1 MSLTEKLQSYIN
13 KFNTDDNE
21 YYKQD
26 IDNDNAFRWIL
37 ENAPRFECPDLT
49 IEEIF
54 YFRLW
59 TLRKHIKTTDDGVMI
74 TEFLPSVPW
83 GGKHNTIIAPVHHHI
98 AEAKWLKCAKGI
110 LEDYTRL
117 WFEEKSKTYLY
128 SSPIIHAIYMFSVH
142 NNNYDFVCKNIDL
155 LLNYYRTME
164 EEHKTA
170 CGLFWSIDN
179 YDAMEY
185 SISGT
190 GEDLKYQKGIRPTL
204 NSYMAANAYAI
215 ACIAKKAGR
224 EDIAKE
230 FTAKYEDIKSK
241 ITELL
246 WDGGFYKAI
255 HGDDVN
261 NLPKVNELEPLRN
274 VREVIGYIPWAY
286 KLAPEGFDKA
296 FRELKNED
304 GFKCEYGIMT
314 AEKRHPRF
322 LYECSHECLWNGYV
336 WPFATSQVIDAV
348 ISLLNNYEQN
358 TLTNEDLYDLI
369 KTYAESQYMT
379 NDDGK
384 KVCWI
389 DEVRHPLKDDW
400 SSRTILKAWGW
411 LPEKGGLERGKDYNH
426 STFCNLVIEGLLG
439 IKSVDGKVTVNPRVY
454 DKWDY
459 FKIENLWIAG
469 NEYEITY
476 DKDGS
481 HYGTPGLNVR
491 DRKKAC

>member
-1 MSLTEKLQSYIN
+1 MLTEKIKKYID

-26 IDNDNAFRWIL
+26 IDNAHAFEWIK
-37 ENAPRFECPDLT
+37 ENAPHFECPDKT

-59 TLRKHIKTTDDGVMI
+59 TLRKHIKTTKDGTMI
-74 TEFLPSVPW
+74 TEFLPPVPW
-83 GGKHNTIIAPVHHHI
+83 GGTHNTIIAPTHHHI
-98 AEAKWLKCAKGI
+98 AEAKWLKGAQSI
-110 LEDYTRL
+110 LEDYTKL
-117 WFEEKSKTYLY
+117 WLEEKSKTYLY
-128 SSPIIHAIYMFSVH
+128 SSPFVYALYMYSVH
-142 NNNYDFVCKNIDL
+142 NNNYDFVCQSLDL
-155 LLNYYRTME
+155 MLNYYSKME
-164 EEHKTA
+164 EEHRTNT
-170 CGLFWSIDN
+170 GLFWSEDN
-179 YDAMEY
+179 HDAMEY

-190 GEDLKYQKGIRPTL
+190 SEELVCQKGIRPTL

-224 EDIAKE
+224 QDIFEEYTK
-230 FTAKYEDIKSK
+230 KYEEIKFK

-246 WDGGFYKAI
+246 WDGEFYKSL
-255 HGDDVN
+255 HGDDVD
-261 NLPKVNELEPLRN
+261 NLPTIDELSPMRN
-274 VREVIGYIPWAY
+274 AKEVIGYIPWAY

-296 FRELKNED
+296 FEELKKED

-322 LYECSHECLWNGYV
+322 LYECEHECLWNGYV

-348 ISLLNNYEQN
+348 ISLLGNYEQN
-358 TLTNEDLYDLI
+358 TLDNNDLYELISTYAKSHYMKNED
-369 KTYAESQYMT
+369 
-379 NDDGK
+379 GK
-384 KVCWI
+384 RVCWI

-400 SSRTILKAWGW
+400 SSRTILKDWGW
-411 LPEKGGLERGKDYNH
+411 LPDKGGLERGKDYNH

-439 IKSVDGKVTVNPRVY
+439 IRSVDGKVSVSPRVF

-469 NEYEITY
+469 NEYEIIY

-481 HYGTPGLNVR
+481 HYNGEKGLVVTQ
-491 DRKKAC
+491 K